1 MRAALCVRYTV
12 SCSPA
17 KRNLRRVHG
26 TYAARTLREQPK
38 QKPRRA
44 QQTKPVRLR
53 CMPAPLANSA
63 RRCCCE
69 LLLAASSF
77 AYIMIFLLVF
87 YFERDSLFLFLSYFI
102 SHLSI
107 FVSCA
112 LFPKFFPSLSFL
124 FSYFSPNC
132 WNREYKEESKKRGA
146 QGSGPNGKRGRG
158 TRGSVGG
165 GKERTKNKG
174 ELVLRLRRAFF

>member
-132 WNREYKEESKKRGA
+132 WNRVESTKKSRKRGGHKA
-146 QGSGPNGKRGRG
+146 AVQTGREGGARGDR
-158 TRGSVGG
+158 SAAEK
-165 GKERTKNKG
+165 KERKIKG
-174 ELVLRLRRAFF
+174 NWF